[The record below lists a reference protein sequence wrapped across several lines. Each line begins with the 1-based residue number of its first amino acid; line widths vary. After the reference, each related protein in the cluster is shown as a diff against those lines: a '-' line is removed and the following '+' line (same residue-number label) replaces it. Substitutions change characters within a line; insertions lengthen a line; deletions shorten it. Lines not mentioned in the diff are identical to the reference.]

1 MFIARAALSLL
12 GTVLSSS
19 RKNVGCPCFHKLLFL
34 PRTVISSE
42 SRLTHPITL
51 PTVPCVLTLN
61 QDGTVWV
68 TAVKA
73 VRGLALGQVSG
84 AVGSRMRASTL
95 LSWLGWV
102 PGQLC
107 PGV

>member
-1 MFIARAALSLL
+1 MAIARSALSCL
-12 GTVLSSS
+12 GTVLSFS
-19 RKNVGCPCFHKLLFL
+19 RQDVGDIAPQAVHS
-34 PRTVISSE
+34 PREGLWLAGPRPSHDS
-42 SRLTHPITL
+42 

-84 AVGSRMRASTL
+84 H
-95 LSWLGWV
+95 
-102 PGQLC
+102 
-107 PGV
+107 